1 MTRHRYL
8 LALAL
13 MLPLPVLADD
23 AAEADI
29 RKVVETFQASLK
41 AHDAKTLGS
50 LFVADST
57 AWYTTLGQASLDK
70 LRKEH
75 PEKPIPRYK
84 QGTWQ
89 QFADFV
95 GKAGEPI
102 EERFHDVRI
111 HTDGSVATVYFDFE
125 FLSAGKVN
133 NHGAETWQMLRTD
146 DGWKIVAMLYSSNF

>member
-1 MTRHRYL
+1 MNLRRYL
-8 LALAL
+8 LAVAL
-13 MLPLPVLADD
+13 LLPLPILADE

-29 RKVVETFQASLK
+29 RKVVETFQTSLK

-70 LRKEH
+70 VRKEH
-75 PEKPIPRYK
+75 PDKPVPRYK

-89 QFADFV
+89 QFADYV
-95 GKAGEPI
+95 GKPGGAI

-125 FLSAGKVN
+125 FVSDGKVN